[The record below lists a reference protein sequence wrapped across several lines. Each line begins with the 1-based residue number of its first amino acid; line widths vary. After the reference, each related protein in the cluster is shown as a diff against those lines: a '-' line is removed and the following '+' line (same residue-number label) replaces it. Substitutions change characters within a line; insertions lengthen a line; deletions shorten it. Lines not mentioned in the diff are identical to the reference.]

1 MINRFS
7 NGLGGEIHPLGM
19 LQHLFKNTVT
29 DQFPLTEYEVN
40 LSLNKEGIFNY
51 RIEEKKTVEEYALH
65 VNVLGYLMLEK
76 LVESPEIGGNI
87 EDEETKGWRQIT
99 FYLKKPNNDYYKHTQ
114 IVLQREV
121 KNEGF
126 ITTGGTDMSG
136 NNWISILT
144 LKNNANLGPLI
155 AKGLLYG
162 TQVIKAEKD
171 SDDNGNLLFWE
182 TVKKPFIKKKQI
194 KFI

>member
-1 MINRFS
+1 MINRFN
-7 NGLGGEIHPLGM
+7 NGLAGETHPLGV

-29 DQFPLTEYEVN
+29 DQLPLTEYEVN
-40 LSLNKEGIFNY
+40 LILNKEGIFNY
-51 RIEEKKTVEEYALH
+51 HIEEKKTVEEYALH
-65 VNVLGYLMLEK
+65 INVLGHLMLEK
-76 LVESPEIGGNI
+76 LVKTPEIGGNI

-162 TQVIKAEKD
+162 T
-171 SDDNGNLLFWE
+171 
-182 TVKKPFIKKKQI
+182 
-194 KFI
+194 

>member
-1 MINRFS
+1 MINRFN
-7 NGLGGEIHPLGM
+7 NGLAGEIHPLGI

-29 DQFPLTEYEVN
+29 DQLPLTEYEVN

-51 RIEEKKTVEEYALH
+51 HIEEKKTVEEYALH
-65 VNVLGYLMLEK
+65 INVLGYLMLEK
-76 LVESPEIGGNI
+76 LVETPEIGGNI

-171 SDDNGNLLFWE
+171 SYDDGNLLFWE